1 MRPSAA
7 SRRHTGR
14 MGERWTLPGFRRCLP
29 LAVLLLLAVLAPDSR
44 ADWRTAP
51 AVPHLDAGAKK
62 RLLGTL
68 RWGRALGNRAAVFAK
83 VGDSLSASPAF
94 MQALGCPRW
103 RRSGHP
109 ELDLAVKRFRATALP
124 GGSADCG
131 RVNSFSRNSS
141 AARPLMP
148 SPWANYP
155 GGSLDAKCQPDET
168 PLRCEVRLIR
178 PAYAVILMGTNDASV
193 AIQYDVDVR
202 QGFIAAMSETVTTAR
217 ALGVVPVL
225 TTIPPRTDSA
235 TAESVT
241 EGLNEA
247 LSGLAAA
254 RHVPLINLW
263 RAVDPL
269 PGYGISTDGIHLSL
283 FGGSVCTGICD
294 PASCA
299 PACQPADFSRRG
311 LRYGYNMRNLI
322 TMKTLSRLSRIAR
335 EHLRRRH
342 PGA

>member
-1 MRPSAA
+1 
-7 SRRHTGR
+7 
-14 MGERWTLPGFRRCLP
+14 MGERWTLLGFPRRLP
-29 LAVLLLLAVLAPDSR
+29 LALVLTLLALLASDSR

-51 AVPHLDAGAKK
+51 AVPHLDAGTAK
-62 RLLGTL
+62 RLLATL
-68 RWGRALGNRAAVFAK
+68 RRARAMGNRAEVFAK

-109 ELDLAVKRFRATALP
+109 ELDPDVDRFRATALP
-124 GGSADCG
+124 GGSSDCG
-131 RVNSFSRNSS
+131 PVNSFSRNSS

-155 GGSLDAKCQPDET
+155 GGSLDPKCQADET

-193 AIQYDVDVR
+193 AIQYGVDVR
-202 QGFIAAMSETVTTAR
+202 EGFIAAISETVTTAR

-235 TAESVT
+235 VAESVT
-241 EGLNEA
+241 EGLNEV
-247 LSGLAAA
+247 LSSLATV
-254 RHVPLINLW
+254 RHAPLINLW
-263 RAVDPL
+263 RAVDSL
-269 PGYGISTDGIHLSL
+269 PNQGVSGDGIHLSL
-283 FGGSVCTGICD
+283 LGGPGCTGICD
-294 PASCA
+294 PNSCE
-299 PACQPADFSRRG
+299 PACQPADFSQRG
-311 LRYGYNMRNLI
+311 LKYGYNMRNLI
-322 TMKTLSRLSRIAR
+322 TMKTLSRLSRIA
-335 EHLRRRH
+335 HKPLRRGH